1 MPVPSRTPRLP
12 LTVGVVGD
20 YDPANETHLATD
32 AAFVHASAALG
43 LPVTVTWV
51 GTQELGSGTAEL
63 TGFGCLLIAPASPY
77 RSLEGA
83 LGAIKFARSVD
94 VPLLGT
100 CGGFQHM
107 VLEFARDVLGYADA
121 AHAEVNPG
129 GDRLFITPLTCSL
142 KGQSMAVDMKAGSLA
157 ADAYGRERV
166 TERYYC
172 DFGLNPT
179 YTAELEAAGL
189 QVTGTGPEGEPR
201 VVELAGRRFFVG
213 TLFVP
218 QASSTL
224 TTPHPLIV
232 ALLEAASR
240 SRP

>member
-1 MPVPSRTPRLP
+1 V
-12 LTVGVVGD
+12 TVGVVGD

-43 LPVTVTWV
+43 LVTLTWV
-51 GTQELGSGTAEL
+51 GTEDLGSGAAEL
-63 TGFGCLLIAPASPY
+63 TGFSGLLIAPASPY
-77 RSLEGA
+77 RSLDGA
-83 LGAIKFARSVD
+83 LGAIQFARTVD

-107 VLEFARDVLGYADA
+107 VLEFARDVLGYRDA
-121 AHAEVNPG
+121 AHAEVDPG
-129 GDRLFITPLTCSL
+129 GHRLFITPLSCSL
-142 KGQSMAVDMKAGSLA
+142 KGQSMAVDLKAGSVA
-157 ADAYGRERV
+157 ASAYGRERV

-189 QVTGTGPEGEPR
+189 QVTGAGPEGEPR

-218 QASSTL
+218 QASSTP
-224 TTPHPLIV
+224 TAPHPLIV
-232 ALLEAASR
+232 ALVEAASR